1 MSHLANID
9 NILRA
14 CFLSKITVELVSL
27 PGLGKTSKI
36 TQWAE
41 DTGKRLKKPFGV
53 CVRHLAVED
62 PVEVAGVSFISKRHI
77 MGEDR
82 ETTVRSYPSLFPQPH
97 EFPGG
102 VIPKF
107 GVILLDE
114 FRQAPHDTQ
123 KPAARLIDEG
133 KLGAYDLKDLGHW
146 SVIMASNRS
155 SDRSGAN
162 RELAFITNRKM
173 VLELDPNAD
182 ALADWMGTNGYDPL
196 AIGFVRAFPGTV
208 FTDKVPS
215 HQNPFCTPRSFCRAI
230 TFATAMGGNKG
241 SLDVSPATV
250 EGVAGLIGEGAAA
263 EFMGY
268 MRRVEDMVT
277 VEEIIKSPLTARV
290 PDRFDVQWAVV
301 QTMIHHA
308 NKENA
313 VAMFEYVKRL
323 PKEFQTT
330 AVRSMVGKVKDLMF
344 ESSYSAWLTDN
355 QELVMAALASDP
367 SKM

>member
-1 MSHLANID
+1 MATLANID
-9 NILRA
+9 NTLNA
-14 CFLSKITVELVSL
+14 CFMSKIALELVSP

-36 TQWAE
+36 IQWAE
-41 DTGKRLKKPFGV
+41 TIGKKLKQPFGV

-62 PVEVAGVSFISKRHI
+62 PVEVAGVSFISTQHI

-82 ETTVRSYPSLFPQPH
+82 ETTTRSYPSLFPQPH
-97 EFPGG
+97 EFEGG
-102 VIPKF
+102 VIPKL
-107 GVILLDE
+107 GIILLDE

-146 SVIMASNRS
+146 SVVMASNRS

-173 VLELDPNAD
+173 VLEIDPSVD
-182 ALADWMGTNGYDPL
+182 ALANWMSANNYDPL
-196 AIGFVRAFPGTV
+196 AIGFAKAFPGTV
-208 FTDKVPS
+208 FTDKVPQ
-215 HQNPFCTPRSFCRAI
+215 HQNPFCTPRSFCRAV
-230 TFATAMGGNKG
+230 TYAAAMGGNSG
-241 SLDVSPATV
+241 AIDVSPATV

-277 VEEIIKSPLTARV
+277 VEEILADPLKARV

-301 QTMIHHA
+301 QTMVHHA
-308 NKENA
+308 TVDNA
-313 VAMFEYVKRL
+313 VQFFEYVKRL

-330 AVRSMVGKVKDLMF
+330 AVRSMVTKVKDLMF
-344 ESSYSAWLTDN
+344 DASYSKWLQDN
-355 QELVMAALASDP
+355 QELVMAALAADP
-367 SKM
+367 SKQ

>member
-1 MSHLANID
+1 MATLANID
-9 NILRA
+9 ATLNA
-14 CFLSKITVELVSL
+14 CFMSKIALELVSP

-36 TQWAE
+36 LQWAE
-41 DTGKRLKKPFGV
+41 ATGKKLKQPFGV

-62 PVEVAGVSFISKRHI
+62 PVEVAGVSFISTQHI

-82 ETTVRSYPSLFPQPH
+82 ETTTRSYPSLFPQPH
-97 EFPGG
+97 EFEGG
-102 VIPKF
+102 VIPKV

-173 VLELDPNAD
+173 VLSLDPNVD
-182 ALADWMGTNGYDPL
+182 ALADWMSLNNYDPL
-196 AIGFVRAFPGTV
+196 AIRFAKAFPGTV

-215 HQNPFCTPRSFCRAI
+215 HQNPFCTPRSFCRAV
-230 TFATAMGGNKG
+230 TYATAMGGANG
-241 SLDVSPATV
+241 LIDVSPGTV

-277 VEEIIKSPLTARV
+277 VEEILADPLKAAV
-290 PDRFDVQWAVV
+290 PERFDCVWAVV
-301 QTMIHHA
+301 QTIIHHA
-308 NKENA
+308 TTANA
-313 VAMFEYVKRL
+313 IPFFTYIKRL
-323 PKEFQTT
+323 PMEFQTT
-330 AVRSMVGKVKDLMF
+330 AVRSIVGKVKDLMF
-344 ESSYSAWLTDN
+344 DASYAAWLQDN
-355 QELVMAALASDP
+355 QQLIMAALASDP
-367 SKM
+367 SKS